1 VKQAPI
7 EFEGWGRWLW
17 AAAVVSLWLCAP
29 VAAQTPPAASPAAK
43 VMVTAF
49 KVSGNTLLP
58 AARID
63 DALAPFKGER
73 TAAELKLAALAVQEL
88 YARAGYGGVAAVLPE
103 QTLAGGV
110 VAITVVEGHIAR
122 VTTSGNK
129 QFSNDNIVAS
139 VPALAVGA
147 TPPLKRID
155 AQIQLANENPAKQV
169 EVLLQPG
176 QKSGEI
182 EANLAVREQP
192 LQRWSVA
199 ADNTGTQQTGR
210 LRASIGWQH
219 ANLWGRDHVLSAQYL
234 TSPTKPSAVQVVS
247 AGYRVPLYAWTSA
260 LDLYAAYSDIDG
272 GNTATLA
279 GDLRFNGR
287 GRLFGARGTRY
298 LERMGDVDQRLA
310 LGLDHRAYLNQCSI
324 ADFGN
329 NACGPAGESV
339 SVQPLSF
346 EYAMQHSSLAAGSRL
361 FASSASIHHNLQ
373 LGGGRSS
380 DASFE
385 AVRPGAKP
393 RYTLLR
399 LSASGSI
406 EVSPRWLLQARLAGQ
421 HTPHALV
428 PGEQFGIGGIT
439 SVRGYDEREV
449 AGDGGVFTSVELLAP
464 PWSNV
469 GGLNNA
475 NLRLL
480 AFADAGQVNNRRGTP
495 CLNNDSR
502 CTLASVGAGARF
514 AAGDFAARL
523 FVASARKAAA
533 RTEENDLR
541 AHVAVSYGF

>member
-1 VKQAPI
+1 MKQAPI
-7 EFEGWGRWLW
+7 AFEGYGRWLW
-17 AAAVVSLWLCAP
+17 VAAVVALWLCAP
-29 VAAQTPPAASPAAK
+29 VAAQIPAAAAPAAK

-49 KVSGNTLLP
+49 KVSGNTLLS

-88 YARAGYGGVAAVLPE
+88 YARAGYGGVAALLPE
-103 QTLAGGV
+103 QSLAGGV
-110 VAITVVEGHIAR
+110 VSITVVEGRIAR
-122 VTTSGNK
+122 ITTSGNK
-129 QFSNDNIVAS
+129 QFAADNIVAS

-176 QKSGEI
+176 QQSGEI

-199 ADNTGTQQTGR
+199 ADNTGTKQTGR

-234 TSPTKPSAVQVVS
+234 TSPTKPSAVQVLS

-287 GRLFGARGTRY
+287 GRLFSVRGTRL
-298 LERMGDVDQRLA
+298 LERRGEIDQRVA

-324 ADFGN
+324 GNFGPD
-329 NACGPAGESV
+329 ACGPSGESV
-339 SVQPLSF
+339 SVQPLAL
-346 EYAMQHSSLAAGSRL
+346 EYWVQSSGALPFALGAGL
-361 FASSASIHHNLQ
+361 HHNLK
-373 LGGGRSS
+373 LGGSHS
-380 DASFE
+380 DQADFN

-399 LSASGSI
+399 ASAHSAFDI
-406 EVSPRWLLQARLAGQ
+406 APRWQLQARLAGQ
-421 HTPHALV
+421 FTSDALV

-439 SVRGYDEREV
+439 SVRGYEEREL
-449 AGDGGVFTSVELLAP
+449 AGDRGAFASVELLAP
-464 PWSNV
+464 P
-469 GGLNNA
+469 LA
-475 NLRLL
+475 NLPGLGGGSVRLV
-480 AFADAGQVNNRRGTP
+480 AFADAGQVSNRLGAP
-495 CLNNDSR
+495 CLGDSTS
-502 CTLASVGAGARF
+502 CTLASVGGGARL
-514 AAGDFAARL
+514 AAGNFGARL
-523 FVASARKAAA
+523 FVASALKRAA
-533 RTEENDLR
+533 RTDDKDIG
-541 AHVAVSYGF
+541 AHLAVSWTF

>member
-1 VKQAPI
+1 MKQAPI
-7 EFEGWGRWLW
+7 EFEGWGRGLC
-17 AAAVVSLWLCAP
+17 AVALSALWLCAP
-29 VAAQTPPAASPAAK
+29 VAAQTASPGAK
-43 VMVTAF
+43 VVVNDF

-58 AARID
+58 SQRID
-63 DALAPFKGER
+63 ETLAPFKGER
-73 TAAELKLAALAVQEL
+73 TAAELKQAALAVQEL

-110 VAITVVEGHIAR
+110 VAITVVEGRIAR
-122 VTTSGNK
+122 ITTSGNK
-129 QFSNDNIVAS
+129 QFSNQNIVAS

-176 QKSGEI
+176 QRSGEI

-199 ADNTGTQQTGR
+199 ADNTGNKQTGR

-234 TSPTKPSAVQVVS
+234 TSPTKPSAVQVLS

-260 LDLYAAYSDIDG
+260 LDIVAAYSDIDG

-287 GRLFGARGTRY
+287 GRLFGVRGTRY
-298 LERMGDVDQRLA
+298 LERMGDVDQRVS
-310 LGLDHRAYLNQCSI
+310 LGVDYRAYLNQCAVSGLP
-324 ADFGN
+324 DG
-329 NACGPAGESV
+329 ACGSAGESV
-339 SVQPLSF
+339 SVQPLSL
-346 EYAMQHSSLAAGSRL
+346 EYSAQHSSPAASSRL
-361 FASSASIHHNLQ
+361 FAGSASIHHNLQ
-373 LGGGRSS
+373 WGGGRSS
-380 DASFE
+380 DASFD
-385 AVRPGAKP
+385 AVRSGAKP

-399 LSASGSI
+399 LSASGSF
-406 EVSPRWLLQARLAGQ
+406 EFSPRWLLQARLNGQ

-439 SVRGYDEREV
+439 SVRGYEEREL
-449 AGDGGVFTSVELLAP
+449 AGDGGVFTSVEVLAP
-464 PWSNV
+464 PWANV
-469 GGLNNA
+469 GALSNG

-495 CLNNDSR
+495 CLGNRAR
-502 CTLASVGAGARF
+502 CTLGSVGAGARF
-514 AAGDFAARL
+514 AAGDFAARV
-523 FVASARKAAA
+523 FVASARKPAA